1 MFIFSFSDFSVDF
14 GANRMYNTNE
24 RVLLK
29 GACFGMNEDY
39 TPDLISLVD
48 EDGQEHQFEI
58 LDMIETDEGCFYA
71 LYPTFEDPQE
81 QLETDTYYIFQ
92 VVEEDGEEQ
101 LVEVDDEELA
111 DRLAEVFEKHFD
123 EMFEEE

>member
-1 MFIFSFSDFSVDF
+1 
-14 GANRMYNTNE
+14 
-24 RVLLK
+24 
-29 GACFGMNEDY
+29 MNEDY

-58 LDMIETDEGCFYA
+58 LDMIETDEGSFYA

-123 EMFEEE
+123 EMVGEE